1 MWNSWRDVLGGMM
14 SERQYLEHRV
24 VQKNKDVITMCK
36 PISNIRNMDA
46 SQLLSYCG
54 QTDKIPVNLR
64 EMLMKL
70 QIACHPLDFSSI
82 SSGNENKYDG
92 SLGAL
97 ITNGDKAAIF
107 YRKDDQPNGHRYR
120 FTIAHEL
127 AHCCLAHY
135 DVEKNSIHL
144 ALRQDGTTNDPK
156 EIAANIFAGELLI
169 PKDSLVKT
177 IRELLLPSVKILA
190 DIFAVSSNV
199 MLARLE
205 YLKICDNIVGYNC

>member
-1 MWNSWRDVLGGMM
+1 MWGYWRDVLGGMM
-14 SERQYLEHRV
+14 SERQYLEHRT

-36 PISNIRNMDA
+36 PISTIRNMDA
-46 SQLLSYCG
+46 SQLLSFCE

-64 EMLMKL
+64 EMLKKL
-70 QIACHPLDFSSI
+70 KIACLPVDFSSI
-82 SSGNENKYDG
+82 LHGQKDCDG
-92 SLGAL
+92 ILGAL
-97 ITNGDKAAIF
+97 ITNGNNAAIF
-107 YRKDDQPNGHRYR
+107 YKQDDQPDSHRYR

-135 DVEKNSIHL
+135 DVKEESIHL
-144 ALRQDGTTNDPK
+144 ALRQDVKTQDPQ

-169 PKDSLVKT
+169 PKDSLTK
-177 IRELLLPSVKILA
+177 IISELLLPSVKTLA

-205 YLKICDNIVGYNC
+205 YLRICDKIIGYNC